1 MIYASLGLDWSQY
14 ARGLNDAAKSTSSA
28 FNNITK
34 SLASGDIKG
43 ALGAMGTALSAIPAP
58 LVAVAAAA
66 AGVGIAAKG
75 MWDAMD
81 KAKNMNLLAEQSG
94 MTATQFYT
102 LSKMFGRVG
111 IDAEQLPTVMS
122 KMAASMSTISDP
134 ASAAGQ
140 ALAKMGISVQEMAGK
155 NQYEQFK
162 AIAAGIGNVT
172 SATERMN
179 IARTIFGRSGAQLLP
194 GMKIGEI
201 QKIETKGSPVA
212 QMAEDMGGA
221 FAKFQGTVKA
231 LHVNV
236 GDFFLGMAVGVV
248 PALQEV
254 VNQLNK
260 IDLTG
265 AGKALGDAISFWVN
279 YFKDFGT
286 TGDLIANTL
295 KLAFKN
301 AFGIIDEE
309 LTAKVQAAMD
319 KLDASAA
326 RQREAAA
333 ALKPE
338 LGGGLELAANAGRGG
353 GGIIGLPDI
362 SSLQKVG
369 GGSALLSGGQDNSP
383 AYQSVRIQEDIRE
396 YMKTLIDVVKQG
408 GQDYQIAPS
417 QGGMVLTA

>member
-1 MIYASLGLDWSQY
+1 
-14 ARGLNDAAKSTSSA
+14 
-28 FNNITK
+28 
-34 SLASGDIKG
+34 
-43 ALGAMGTALSAIPAP
+43 
-58 LVAVAAAA
+58 
-66 AGVGIAAKG
+66 
-75 MWDAMD
+75 MD

-111 IDAEQLPTVMS
+111 IDAEQLPAFMS

-383 AYQSVRIQEDIRE
+383 VYQSVRIQEDIRE